1 MQIKLQR
8 TVATGD
14 DDVPGRDKLRRE
26 IAEFIDETNE
36 AAIALYTISN
46 VCMSLFGA
54 GKLQRD
60 ISSKLMAISTA
71 LTLLSVLLDSK
82 SEISLLYLHDLEL
95 LSKSID
101 TCRPLIHKITTSA
114 ESLDSHLVDE
124 PRSEGVGAQ
133 AKFNAF
139 NHGEAE
145 GPLRTLDDCL
155 RVLMGMIMTARAE
168 RLSHRDTLTDS
179 ESSEALRFHLAL
191 LHNEK
196 FPESTQRGHF
206 TPGNINTSP
215 LSQSSP
221 SYKHSPLYQPN
232 PLCIQQ
238 PAFPPPQPQSP
249 LFPHLGA
256 PLSLQESTHTPP
268 AATMD
273 KFKAHMEA
281 YILRPQVH
289 SIDNSSIITYVIEP
303 IHLEEG
309 DMRAHVATQPSII
322 EAVAQ
327 LLPDQLRI
335 IQEHVRKRKG
345 ELVSALFGADVDLV
359 TQMGTFR
366 TKSVIFI
373 VKTRADNMDDGLEV
387 KQEGKQ
393 YACWGAKVDTPAPTT
408 FPSSFF
414 GMPFAKTNASAP
426 PPPAPALG
434 FPTTAMDRD
443 GSKSQVLGGP
453 GFLKEKDGPVG
464 PYMQEY
470 MSISSL
476 DVYKDESFEELRVA
490 DYKAG
495 RTKDVGVKPAL
506 KPAFS
511 FAEKTDS
518 AKSLGLF
525 GQKLGTVPG
534 AAVPCFF
541 SQSTSTPTPGL
552 SSQTKSTP
560 KPDSV
565 GQPTST
571 PAPGL
576 FAKLTPPTSAFT
588 FGLKSAPVLGGLG
601 DNSGT
606 PLAFGGLSSPN
617 RDSSVTE
624 LTKQLS
630 TMDILRP
637 ATDLPSRSHQ
647 RAYEALQDLPIDE
660 SVKASNATM
669 LERKEQAERK
679 KHSERKYKAEQKEQA
694 QRKDYVEREAEA
706 ERKQKMKAKDF
717 DPNYE
722 SEEVWSARYERL
734 EHYRTG
740 DAKKPP
746 KIPEI
751 VYAVDKDGVAWVRPN
766 PPPAD
771 LANSFA
777 EMAPVAS
784 TNPFTA
790 LARVASDASTAS
802 AFHMFSTPVKDGA
815 ANVPGLGDGSK
826 DGGAGEGDGKKN
838 SGKEQEI
845 VGEQTEKE

>member
-8 TVATGD
+8 TVATSD

-155 RVLMGMIMTARAE
+155 
-168 RLSHRDTLTDS
+168 
-179 ESSEALRFHLAL
+179 
-191 LHNEK
+191 
-196 FPESTQRGHF
+196 P
-206 TPGNINTSP
+206 
-215 LSQSSP
+215 
-221 SYKHSPLYQPN
+221 
-232 PLCIQQ
+232 
-238 PAFPPPQPQSP
+238 
-249 LFPHLGA
+249 
-256 PLSLQESTHTPP
+256 
-268 AATMD
+268 ATMD

-289 SIDNSSIITYVIEP
+289 SIDNSSIMTYAIEP

-309 DMRAHVATQPSII
+309 DMRAHVAKQPSII
-322 EAVAQ
+322 ETVAQ

-335 IQEHVRKRKG
+335 IQERVRKRKG

-366 TKSVIFI
+366 TKSVVF
-373 VKTRADNMDDGLEV
+373 VAKTRAEKIDDGLEV
-387 KQEGKQ
+387 KQEGRQ
-393 YACWGAKVDTPAPTT
+393 YPCWGAKVVTPAPTT

-434 FPTTAMDRD
+434 FPTTAMYRN

-470 MSISSL
+470 MSISTL
-476 DVYKDESFEELRVA
+476 GVYKDKSFEELRVV

-511 FAEKTDS
+511 FVEKTDS
-518 AKSLGLF
+518 AKSVGLF
-525 GQKLGTVPG
+525 GQQLGTVPG

-541 SQSTSTPTPGL
+541 GQSTSIPTPSL
-552 SSQTKSTP
+552 SGQTKSTP

-565 GQPTST
+565 GQPAST

-588 FGLKSAPVLGGLG
+588 FGLKSTPVLGGLG
-601 DNSGT
+601 DNSST